1 MTNGF
6 NLESER
12 EESSKQEEN
21 LIKEK
26 QVCEERI
33 PENNLVKR
41 RTNKRTDDKLD
52 TIRYSMYNIQSK
64 HLFLFKLD
72 FILPSN

>member
-6 NLESER
+6 KLESER
-12 EESSKQEEN
+12 EESNKQEES

-26 QVCEERI
+26 EDCEQRI
-33 PENNLVKR
+33 SENNSVKR

-64 HLFLFKLD
+64 RPFFYFNYLIWD
-72 FILPSN
+72 SS